1 MTLLDSKQMILYT
14 WDDPLGV
21 RKLLWKPLKGL
32 DKPIEAQVDE
42 VGSQEK
48 AVFVEFYLYL
58 SSTITRI

>member
-21 RKLLWKPLKGL
+21 RKLLWKPFKGL

-48 AVFVEFYLYL
+48 AVFVKFYLYL